1 MSKKLYDKT
10 LEYLG
15 RKKKILFITTS
26 NRWTDELPKSTQLA
40 KALREEVGP
49 SKVEIIDAFKL
60 NIVPCE
66 GNVSTKEGGNHCGSK
81 GSQLKDSRK
90 NPSGHH
96 RCWANINSPEDE
108 LWKISR
114 ELLES
119 DAVVF
124 FGSIRWGKVNAT
136 YAKLIER
143 LTWLENRHTALGE
156 SNLVKNIDAGVIA
169 LGHNFN
175 VEQAVK
181 LEKENLTFFGFKVP
195 NELSWGWQWSKNSS
209 DEGLRGYKEDI
220 KDFTEEFSLDE
231 HIEECVKRFGDFIK
245 KG

>member
-10 LEYLG
+10 LEYLK
-15 RKKKILFITTS
+15 RKEKILFITTS
-26 NRWTDELPKSTQLA
+26 NRWTNELPKSSQIA
-40 KALREEVGP
+40 RSLREEVGRG
-49 SKVEIIDAFKL
+49 KVEIVDAFKL

-81 GSQLKDSRK
+81 GSKLEDSRK

-119 DAVVF
+119 DVVMF
-124 FGSIRWGKVNAT
+124 FGSVRWGKLNAT
-136 YAKLIER
+136 YSKVIER

-156 SNLVKNIDAGVIA
+156 SNLVKNIEAGVIA

-175 VEQAVK
+175 VARAVE
-181 LEKENLTFFGFKVP
+181 LEKENLTYFGFQVP
-195 NELSWGWQWSKNSS
+195 GDLSWGWQWSKNSS
-209 DEGLRGYKEDI
+209 DEGLSGYKKDI
-220 KDFTEEFSLDE
+220 KDFKEEFSLEE
-231 HIEECVKRFGDFIK
+231 HIEECVKKFGEFIK